1 MGREITIGGR
11 RIADDEPCYVIAE
24 IGHNHGGSVE
34 TCQRMFDAAIES
46 GVDAVKLQKRDN
58 ATLYSRQLLE
68 KPYDNENSYGAT
80 YGAHREAL
88 EFGRDEYITVHPGLA
103 AGFIATAFDERSA
116 DFLARAHVDA
126 IKIAS
131 GGLTDLP
138 LLRHVASLHI
148 PVILSTGGGTMPDID
163 EAVNEITAVHE
174 DLAILHCTAAYPVR
188 DFGELNL
195 RVITT
200 LRQRFP
206 YVIGWSGHD
215 SGIAMALV
223 AYTLG
228 ARIIEKH
235 FTLNRAMKGT
245 DHAFSLEPQG
255 MAKLCRDLRR
265 AHEALGDGVKRY
277 YESERAPIAKMRRR
291 VTPEGL
297 RITGEMDVID

>member
-1 MGREITIGGR
+1 MRPRREFTIGGR
-11 RIADDEPCYVIAE
+11 VISDESPCYVIAE
-24 IGHNHGGSVE
+24 IGHNHGGSVDM
-34 TCQRMFDAAIES
+34 CQRMFDAAVS
-46 GVDAVKLQKRDN
+46 AGADAVKLQKRHN
-58 ATLYSRQLLE
+58 PTLYSRELLA
-68 KPYDNENSYGAT
+68 KPYENENSYGAT
-80 YGAHREAL
+80 YGAHRAAV
-88 EFGRDEYITVHPGLA
+88 EFGPDEYAMLRPGA
-103 AGFIATAFDERSA
+103 AFIATAFDEPSA
-116 DFLARAHVDA
+116 DFLAAVHVDA

-138 LLRHVASLHI
+138 LLRHVARLRL

-163 EAVNEITAVHE
+163 AAVNEITAVHE
-174 DLAILHCTAAYPVR
+174 QLAILHCTAAYPVR
-188 DFGELNL
+188 DFSELNL
-195 RVITT
+195 RVIET

-228 ARIIEKH
+228 ARIVEKH

-255 MAKLCRDLRR
+255 MAKLCRDLKR